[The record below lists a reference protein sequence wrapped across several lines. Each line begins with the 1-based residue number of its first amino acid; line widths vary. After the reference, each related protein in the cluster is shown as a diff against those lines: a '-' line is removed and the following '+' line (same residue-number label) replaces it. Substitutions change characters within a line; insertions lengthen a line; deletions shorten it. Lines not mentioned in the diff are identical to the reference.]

1 MYLLGQKIRKMKE
14 MHSSRNDL
22 IVGTSCICCM
32 ICRYSHAWFIVVN
45 MMENTTFSERKNRN
59 KELENNLKLRMPVLG
74 TAILYLNLHHTINMM
89 EEATKEHCNR
99 DLVSALASS
108 NMHQSIVS
116 TTECKSSLTW
126 QPEED
131 VSTNTT
137 TYATN
142 AGSNNDDS
150 IKVSAASVHAM
161 IGDRHCDRS
170 A

>member
-99 DLVSALASS
+99 DLVSALAS

>member
-1 MYLLGQKIRKMKE
+1 
-14 MHSSRNDL
+14 
-22 IVGTSCICCM
+22 
-32 ICRYSHAWFIVVN
+32 

-99 DLVSALASS
+99 DLVSALAS

>member
-99 DLVSALASS
+99 YLVSALAS